1 MSGNCAINFHRYHFN
16 KILVVFRCFGEIL
29 KILFVSRSF
38 RDIHRSSE
46 GNLGYYG
53 GILWYS
59 WVNVWTGD
67 GVATEFTKVVFK
79 ENKSLLSYPQKAQNL
94 NI

>member
-16 KILVVFRCFGEIL
+16 KILVVFCCFGEIL

-53 GILWYS
+53 GILGYS
-59 WVNVWTGD
+59 
-67 GVATEFTKVVFK
+67 VVFLGK
-79 ENKSLLSYPQKAQNL
+79 CMDRRWGGN
-94 NI
+94 